1 MQHSGAR
8 TVAPGGVG
16 GGVGSASISGVADE
30 LPSLIVADCTAWR
43 GWLGKHHDRSDG
55 VWLLLAKKGARQ
67 PTCLTYDQALNEALC
82 HGWIDGQLR
91 GGDEHSYRQRF
102 TPRRARSRWS
112 RRNVAIVERLIDE
125 GRMHASG
132 LLEVERAKS
141 DGRWEAAYPGA
152 AASTVPADLAAALND
167 QPTAAAMFGNLTSQN
182 RYAILHRIEA
192 AKRPRTR
199 QRRVEQFVAMLA
211 QGETI
216 YPQAR
221 KPA

>member
-1 MQHSGAR
+1 
-8 TVAPGGVG
+8 
-16 GGVGSASISGVADE
+16 VADE

-43 GWLGKHHDRSDG
+43 DWLGEHHDRSEG
-55 VWLLLAKKGARQ
+55 VWLILAKKGALQ
-67 PTCLTYDQALNEALC
+67 PTSLTYDQALIEALC
-82 HGWIDGQLR
+82 HGWIDGQVR

-112 RRNVAIVERLIDE
+112 QRNVALVERLIDE

-132 LLEVERAKS
+132 LSEVERAKS

-152 AASTVPADLAAALND
+152 AAATVPADLATALSGE
-167 QPTAAAMFGNLTSQN
+167 PTAAAMFASLTSQN

-192 AKRPRTR
+192 AKRPQTR

-216 YPQAR
+216 HPQTR
-221 KPA
+221 RQPQRPAD